1 MPQEHQRE
9 IPNPPGGF
17 ARGDLRAPRPSVEVV
32 IDRRKEVTK
41 MLSKASL
48 RRLVTTGLV
57 LGVLAAAAPAPG
69 LAQDVGGGGGVP
81 VGRTK

>member
-1 MPQEHQRE
+1 
-9 IPNPPGGF
+9 
-17 ARGDLRAPRPSVEVV
+17 V

-57 LGVLAAAAPAPG
+57 LGVLAAAPATG